1 MSADKKSRKKKTRKK
16 KTSDKTINPRSLS
29 GFKFFLLL
37 GDLFQTLR
45 DEATERDKAGN
56 RTLFYDQYALL
67 LLLYYFN
74 PTVDTLRGIQ
84 QFSTLEKV
92 QKKLGVSRTSL
103 GSLSEAARVFD
114 PTLLEPIIA
123 QLAERA
129 QLAPQSFPPADQAAL
144 RGLVAVDGSL
154 LRAVPRM
161 AWALW
166 QDDTHRAVK
175 IHTAFSVWSQVPTQ
189 VSVTHGNGSERNEF
203 RKMVEPGGFYV
214 ADRGYADY
222 DLFREIDELGA
233 RFVIRVQENA
243 VYDVAE
249 ENPISAAGSAAG
261 VIKDVT
267 LRRLGTEK
275 HNRLLDRPL
284 RLLEVQ
290 GDEPDQIWVLVTN
303 QLEMSDDLL
312 VMAYRYRW
320 QVELFFRWLKCVL
333 GCRRLISESE
343 EGVQIQVYLAIIAS
357 LLMGMWIGGKPTK
370 RGYEM
375 VCHYLS
381 GWASEQE
388 VIDFMLKQQRKTG
401 PPSK

>member
-1 MSADKKSRKKKTRKK
+1 MPTDKKSRQTKKPT
-16 KTSDKTINPRSLS
+16 KTIDPRSLS
-29 GFKFFLLL
+29 GFKFFKLL
-37 GDLFQTLR
+37 GDLFQTLH
-45 DEATERDKAGN
+45 DDGTQRDKADN
-56 RTLFYDQYALL
+56 RSLYYDHYAML

-74 PTVDTLRGIQ
+74 PVVDSLRGIQ
-84 QFSTLEKV
+84 QFSTLDKV
-92 QKKLGVSRTSL
+92 QKKLGVSKTSL

-114 PTLLEPIIA
+114 PALLQPIIA
-123 QLAERA
+123 QLAEQA
-129 QLAPQSFPPADQAAL
+129 HHAPQSFPPADQAAL

-166 QDDTHRAVK
+166 QDETHRAVK
-175 IHTAFSVWSQVPTQ
+175 VHTAFSVWSQVPTQ

-222 DLFREIDELGA
+222 DLFREIDERGA

-249 ENPISAAGSAAG
+249 ENAITPADREAG
-261 VIKDVT
+261 VLKDVT
-267 LRRLGTEK
+267 LRRLGTDK

-303 QLEMSDDLL
+303 QLELSADLI

-320 QVELFFRWLKCVL
+320 QVELFFRWMKCVL

-343 EGVQIQVYLAIIAS
+343 AGVQIQVYLAIIAS
-357 LLMGMWIGGKPTK
+357 LLMGLWTDGKATK
-370 RGYEM
+370 RSYEM

-381 GWASEQE
+381 GWASEEE
-388 VIDFMLKQQRKTG
+388 VIDFMLKQKRSKG

>member
-1 MSADKKSRKKKTRKK
+1 MSAHKKSRKKK
-16 KTSDKTINPRSLS
+16 SNKTITPRSLS
-29 GFKFFLLL
+29 GFKFFMLL
-37 GDLFQTLR
+37 GNLFQSLH
-45 DEATERDKAGN
+45 DEAKARDKAGN

-74 PTVDTLRGIQ
+74 PTVTTLRGIQ
-84 QFSTLEKV
+84 QFSTLDKV

-103 GSLSEAARVFD
+103 GSLSEAANVFD
-114 PTLLEPIIA
+114 PALLEPIIG
-123 QLAERA
+123 QLVEQA
-129 QLAPQSFPPADQAAL
+129 QLAPQSFPPADQVAL
-144 RGLVAVDGSL
+144 KGLIAVDGSL
-154 LRAVPRM
+154 LRAAPRM

-175 IHTAFSVWSQVPTQ
+175 IHAAFSVWSQVPTQ

-203 RKMVEPGGFYV
+203 RKMIEPGGFYV
-214 ADRGYADY
+214 ADRGYAEY

-243 VYDVAE
+243 TYDVAE
-249 ENPISAAGSAAG
+249 ENPITPAGRDAG
-261 VIKDVT
+261 VLKDVT

-333 GCRRLISESE
+333 GCRHLISESE
-343 EGVQIQVYLAIIAS
+343 NGVQIQVYLAIIAS
-357 LLMGMWIGGKPTK
+357 LLIGLWIGGKPTK

-375 VCHYLS
+375 ICHYLS
-381 GWASEQE
+381 GWASESE
-388 VIDFMLKQQRKTG
+388 VLDFILKQQQKTG

>member
-1 MSADKKSRKKKTRKK
+1 MPADKKSRQTKKST
-16 KTSDKTINPRSLS
+16 KTIDPRSLS
-29 GFKFFLLL
+29 GFKFFNLL
-37 GDLFQTLR
+37 GDLFQSLHDDGTQ
-45 DEATERDKAGN
+45 RDKADN
-56 RTLFYDQYALL
+56 RSLYYDHYAML

-74 PTVDTLRGIQ
+74 PAVESLRGIQ
-84 QFSTLEKV
+84 QFSTLDKV
-92 QKKLGVSRTSL
+92 QKKLGVSKTSL

-114 PTLLEPIIA
+114 PALLQPIIA

-129 QLAPQSFPPADQAAL
+129 GHTPQSFPPADQAAL

-166 QDDTHRAVK
+166 QDETHRAVK
-175 IHTAFSVWSQVPTQ
+175 VHTAFSVWSQVPTQ
-189 VSVTHGNGSERNEF
+189 VSVTHGNGSERKEF
-203 RKMVEPGGFYV
+203 RKMIEPGGFYV

-222 DLFREIDELGA
+222 DLFREIDEGEA
-233 RFVIRVQENA
+233 RFVIRVQKNA

-249 ENPISAAGSAAG
+249 AHEITPEDREAG
-261 VIKDVT
+261 VLKDVT
-267 LRRLGTEK
+267 LRRLGTDK

-303 QLEMSDDLL
+303 QLDLSADL
-312 VMAYRYRW
+312 IVMAYRYRW
-320 QVELFFRWLKCVL
+320 QVELFFRWMKCVL

-357 LLMGMWIGGKPTK
+357 LLMGLWTDGKVTK
-370 RGYEM
+370 RSYEM

-381 GWASEQE
+381 GWASEE
-388 VIDFMLKQQRKTG
+388 ELIDFMQKQKRSKG